1 MKPAEKLE
9 PIARPVPQTIALR
22 DLVALGKPKVTR
34 MVLITTAAGIWL
46 APSPLH
52 AARAIVTLVG
62 VGLVVAAAN
71 ALNMYMERDVDALMS
86 RTKNRPLPAGR
97 LAPEIALGF
106 GIFCAVLGLPFVR
119 IGANGLTAALS
130 LLSLLLYVLA
140 YTPLKRRSPWSL
152 VVGAVPGA
160 IPALLG
166 WTASTGHI
174 DAPGLAIFGVL
185 FVWQIPHFIAISMF
199 RAEEYARA
207 GLKVDGVVHGL
218 DGARWRIIVW
228 SLVQFAASLAVM
240 KSGVGGR
247 FYEGAAFALGA
258 VLLAICGLGLRPMSE
273 EQTRRWSKSFFIYS
287 LVYLPVLFTALVLGR

>member
-1 MKPAEKLE
+1 VSAT
-9 PIARPVPQTIALR
+9 ARAAQKIALG
-22 DLVALGKPKVTR
+22 DLYALGKPRVTR

-52 AARAIVTLVG
+52 AARAIVALIG

-106 GIFCAVLGLPFVR
+106 GIFCAVIGLPFVR
-119 IGANGLTAALS
+119 LGANPLTAALALAS
-130 LLSLLLYVLA
+130 LVLYVGA

-199 RAEEYARA
+199 RAEEYANA
-207 GLKVDGVVHGL
+207 GLKVDAVVHGL
-218 DGARWRIIVW
+218 EGSRVRIIGW
-228 SLVQFAASLAVM
+228 SILQFAASLAVL
-240 KSGVGGR
+240 KAGVGGR

-258 VLLAICGLGLRPMSE
+258 VLLAICGFGLRPMTR
-273 EQTRRWSKSFFIYS
+273 EQLVRWARTFFIYS
-287 LVYLPVLFTALVLGR
+287 LVYLPVLFAALVLGR

>member
-1 MKPAEKLE
+1 MSATAVARK
-9 PIARPVPQTIALR
+9 IAVR
-22 DLVALGKPKVTR
+22 DLIALGKPRVTR

-52 AARAIVTLVG
+52 AARAIVTLIG

-71 ALNMYMERDVDALMS
+71 AFNMYMERDVDALMS

-106 GIFCAVLGLPFVR
+106 GIFCAVIGMPFVR
-119 IGANGLTAALS
+119 TGANPLTAALALAS
-130 LLSLLLYVLA
+130 LVLYVGA
-140 YTPLKRRSPWSL
+140 YTPLKRRTPWSL

-199 RAEEYARA
+199 RADEYARA

-258 VLLAICGLGLRPMSE
+258 VLLALCGFGLKPMS
-273 EQTRRWSKSFFIYS
+273 TVKTHRWARWFFLYS
-287 LVYLPVLFTALVLGR
+287 LVYLPVLFAALVLGR